1 MKTVKYIVALLAA
14 ALMLGACEKGDGL
27 NQQNK
32 GKEKPSVTLTQKVA
46 DDVTLTFDI
55 TASENA
61 AQYAYAVYAGSD
73 NETPVA
79 YDILVEE
86 TFADASGSF
95 NTALTEEDSYTQ
107 TVTVDCSDFPSETY
121 QIFAAAITD
130 SGLIGE
136 VTVLDVTMNDT
147 WIPEPAG
154 ASVDGNTL
162 TLAFNELI
170 KRGTGKATVSVIA
183 WGIGNYYIKD
193 QVIAEENIS
202 VEANTITLV
211 CPEAGNG
218 AGYIVSF
225 EAGLVTDLS
234 GNKCEECVSGWDNNA
249 GAYVNLGWDTDNV
262 AIPITEDC
270 FVKPAEDVNWS
281 AEDASIVFVLPTE
294 VAINTRVKN
303 PVTVLYNEAEGQHS
317 LYAEWTLGEDFKTVT
332 VYLPK
337 MPTGEFD
344 VLIDNDAF
352 YDMWGN
358 MTTAFEPEALRYSN
372 FLVDLKPGYY
382 MVDYAWDGEEGVETS
397 QFISLFEKV
406 DNTTVYM
413 SADWFELM
421 GGQSFALPQLVGTV
435 DYATSTVVFDG
446 TFLYKGSVYPQPA
459 FGMGFYSANQEGT
472 MGFVFFG
479 GGDGGDPIV
488 VKFDEDGYFTEISYC
503 EYGIYDYE
511 NSEYLYAYS
520 YCPDGSKLIYVPE
533 EESQQTSAKAPAKD
547 LKLDLK
553 GGFTK

>member
-55 TASENA
+55 TASDNA

-107 TVTVDCSDFPSETY
+107 TVTVDCTEFPSETY
-121 QIFAAAITD
+121 QVFAAAITD

-154 ASVDGNTL
+154 ASVDGNTV

-170 KRGTGKATVSVIA
+170 KRGTGKAYVSIIA
-183 WGIGNYYIKD
+183 WGVGGLVMQD
-193 QVIAEENIS
+193 QLIAEENIS
-202 VEANTITLV
+202 VDANTITLV
-211 CPEAGNG
+211 CPEAGAG
-218 AGYIVSF
+218 AGYYVSF
-225 EAGLVTDLS
+225 EEGLVTDLS
-234 GNKCEECVSGWDNNA
+234 GNKCAACTSGWDNNA
-249 GAYVNLGWDTDNV
+249 GAYVNIGWDTDNV

-270 FVKPAEDVNWS
+270 FVEPAEDVNWG

-294 VAINTRVKN
+294 VAINTRVKD
-303 PVTVLYNEAEGQHS
+303 PITVLYDEAEGQS
-317 LYAEWTLGEDFKTVT
+317 LLYAEWTLGEDFKTVT

-344 VLIDNDAF
+344 VLVANAAF

-358 MTTAFEPEALRYSN
+358 FTTGFEPEVLRYSN

-406 DNTTVYM
+406 DNTTVVM

-446 TFLYKGSVYPQPA
+446 TFLYQGSVYPKPA
-459 FGMGFYSANQEGT
+459 FGMGFYSMQSGASL
-472 MGFVFFG
+472 VFFG
-479 GGDGGDPIV
+479 GGNGADPIV

-503 EYGIYDYE
+503 EYG
-511 NSEYLYAYS
+511 LYTDSYQGAYS
-520 YCPDGSKLIYVPE
+520 YCPDGSKLTYVPE
-533 EESQQTSAKAPAKD
+533 EESQQTSAKAPAKGI
-547 LKLDLK
+547 KFNLK
-553 GGFTK
+553 GGYTK